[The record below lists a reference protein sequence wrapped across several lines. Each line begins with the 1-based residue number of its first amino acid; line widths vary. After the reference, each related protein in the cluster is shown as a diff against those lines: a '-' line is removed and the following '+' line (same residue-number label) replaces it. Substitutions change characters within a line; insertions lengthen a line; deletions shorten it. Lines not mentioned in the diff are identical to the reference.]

1 MAKVAKCHR
10 SMLLLLLLQQLLL
23 SLTEV
28 ANYLILQVDER
39 EEDEGAALRVNLS
52 MASLT
57 K

>member
-1 MAKVAKCHR
+1 MMAKVAKCHR
-10 SMLLLLLLQQLLL
+10 SMLQPLPL

-28 ANYLILQVDER
+28 ANYLILKVDER

-52 MASLT
+52 MVSLT